1 MSQMLTDAGEDWRH
15 GRITD
20 AALAEMRAQI
30 GIRQPISSAW
40 SRTASADAIWHFAL
54 GVGDDN
60 PLWWRREY
68 AEKSPAGRMY
78 APPTFLYVATHEF
91 PPPGAEPAVGDA
103 DWLPGVM
110 GLWAGDR
117 WEWHSRVWLDEPVYA
132 YRELAEVG
140 EREGSFAGRSI
151 VQGERMTFERENG
164 DMIAE
169 LHRTVLRFERTSSRT
184 RNKYL
189 DVPEATYTEAE
200 MAGIRAQYAREA
212 GARRGGE
219 PRYWEDVAVGDAVSP
234 LVKGPLTVTNLIG
247 WMLGWGSPQCPTNRI
262 LYSWLDQHPAARLSD
277 PRSGVDHTLEVAH
290 WSEYFARESGMA
302 RGYDF
307 GAQRISWLAHVVL
320 DWCGDEGELV
330 GLDARL
336 RAPNFL
342 GDTTWFTGRVTG
354 KSRDEGSAAVD
365 LDLTGTNQR
374 GEVTATATAK
384 VKLPT
389 RSV

>member
-1 MSQMLTDAGEDWRH
+1 MDAGEDWRH

-20 AALAEMRAQI
+20 AALEQMRDQL
-30 GIRQPISSAW
+30 GVRHPISGAW
-40 SRTASADAIWHFAL
+40 SRTANADAIWHFAL

-60 PLWWRREY
+60 PLWWDRDY
-68 AEKSPAGRMY
+68 AEKSAAGRMY

-91 PPPGAEPAVGDA
+91 PPPGADLPAGDA

-117 WEWHSRVWLDEPVYA
+117 WKWHSRVWLDEPIHA
-132 YRELAEVG
+132 YRKLVEVG

-151 VQGERMTFERENG
+151 IQGEHMTFERANG
-164 DMIAE
+164 EVIAE
-169 LHRTVLRFERTSSRT
+169 LQRRVLRFERTSSRT
-184 RNKYL
+184 QSKYL
-189 DVPEATYTEAE
+189 DLPEASYTEAQRAE
-200 MAGIRAQYAREA
+200 IRAQYAREA
-212 GARRGGE
+212 GARRGSE
-219 PRYWEDVAVGDAVSP
+219 PRYWEDVAISDTVPP

-262 LYSWLDQHPAARLSD
+262 LYSWLDQHPAARLFD
-277 PRSGVDHTLEVAH
+277 PRTGVDHTLEVAH

-307 GAQRISWLAHVVL
+307 GAQRIAWLAHVVL

-342 GDTTWFTGRVTG
+342 GDTTWFAGQVTG
-354 KSRDEGSAAVD
+354 KSRQDALATVD
-365 LDLTGTNQR
+365 LEVTGTNQR
-374 GEVTATATAK
+374 GEVTITGAAI

-389 RSV
+389 RSA